1 MMDYIK
7 SRIKEVSTMNGGVIL
22 IACLLVIAFGGL
34 AKMIAYVGVAY
45 ALWQIFKKDQ

>member
-7 SRIKEVSTMNGGVIL
+7 SRIKEVSTMNGVGIL

-34 AKMIAYVGVAY
+34 AKVIAYVGVAY
-45 ALWQIFKKDQ
+45 SLWQIFKKD

>member
-34 AKMIAYVGVAY
+34 AKMITYVGVAY
-45 ALWQIFKKDQ
+45 ALWQIFKKD